1 MGFTG
6 AVMKVGVC
14 VFLTKH
20 AGPIGLALAVSIQSG
35 LLSTFLWNKVLTF
48 RRIQRSPEYRTGIRA
63 GLLRDESVF
72 APGGTLNA
80 VPAFVL
86 RWRGVAL
93 LLASMAGVMP
103 GEAWNLLFNVPSV
116 WRTWGPHSSR
126 SEAVVQASARPA
138 GSLRF

>member
-20 AGPIGLALAVSIQSG
+20 AGPIGLALAVSIQSA

-48 RRIQRSPEYRTGIRA
+48 RRIQRSPDHRTGIPAR
-63 GLLRDESVF
+63 LLREESVF
-72 APGGTLNA
+72 AGGTLNA
-80 VPAFVL
+80 LQAFVL

-93 LLASMAGVMP
+93 PLACMADVTP

-126 SEAVVQASARPA
+126 SEAVVQASARPV